1 VKTSLADRTLW
12 HDGTN
17 QVNPDSVP
25 ELFLMGVPVEK
36 IVVNEL
42 NSDIELFNSLADNPI
57 ATSKEGNAPFDF
69 KWQIPEQFKQINLEQ
84 FLLNELEHRGLGS
97 DQYEVRVHNEMAHIR
112 ANEIEPLI
120 LTLLYIVTTL
130 KHQGKVWGVGRGS
143 SCASLVLHLIGVH
156 EVDPVK
162 YGIPL
167 TEFFHA

>member
-1 VKTSLADRTLW
+1 VQTPLADRTLW
-12 HDGTN
+12 FDGTS

-25 ELFLMGVPVEK
+25 DLFLAGVPAEK

-42 NSDIELFNSLADNPI
+42 NSDIELFNSLADVPL
-57 ATSKEGNAPFDF
+57 AAKKEENLPFDF
-69 KWQIPEQFKQINLEQ
+69 TWNVPEQFKQINLEQ
-84 FLLNELEHRGLGS
+84 FLLNELEHRGMGS
-97 DQYEVRVHNEMAHIR
+97 DQYEIRIHNEMSHIR
-112 ANEIEPLI
+112 AYKIEPLI

-130 KHQGKVWGVGRGS
+130 KHEGKVWGVGRGS

-167 TEFFHA
+167 TEFFHD